1 MWNLRFEDRLA
12 CSRFAQV
19 PLCNLGRDALTTM
32 TDVLFGRTLQVCVY
46 VYVCVMWWEGEWV
59 GFVVIIFLFPSIAH
73 SLVLS
78 KPLSSLP
85 PLPSYPLSSP
95 LPSPSLNLVQ
105 PPPSMVYGI

>member
-46 VYVCVMWWEGEWV
+46 VYVYVCVMWWEGEWV
-59 GFVVIIFLFPSIAH
+59 DFCRNYFSFPLH
-73 SLVLS
+73 
-78 KPLSSLP
+78 SSLTG
-85 PLPSYPLSSP
+85 PL
-95 LPSPSLNLVQ
+95 
-105 PPPSMVYGI
+105 